1 MHLLM
6 IRYCCCCN
14 SSACMKRSSQKV
26 NHFKFSD
33 FHPISSR
40 PASWMLYM
48 RPLFA
53 PLVSKRGAFCSP
65 CYHLWHGFTFLLV
78 PVFILSTVRRDDIYH
93 IWGFK
98 RWYEVSKILFPQQ
111 LRRIRPL
118 SVPEQR
124 PQVSIFL
131 SFHFSVKREKEKTH
145 NRHHSLLLQGG
156 STFSQVQQDSSVG
169 GRRDMYLTP

>member
-1 MHLLM
+1 MVFNPESQDQASNTKVKQIEPLLEGIIGM
-6 IRYCCCCN
+6 ILANENAFAHDKILLLLQQFSTYEEIKSERI
-14 SSACMKRSSQKV
+14 KKQKV

-93 IWGFK
+93 I
-98 RWYEVSKILFPQQ
+98 
-111 LRRIRPL
+111 
-118 SVPEQR
+118 
-124 PQVSIFL
+124 
-131 SFHFSVKREKEKTH
+131 
-145 NRHHSLLLQGG
+145 
-156 STFSQVQQDSSVG
+156 
-169 GRRDMYLTP
+169 